1 MKTYLLSLFVA
12 QFPLPM
18 ANKPSLVSMSDNAI
32 VSITRQVL
40 VGWWQCWFTFPL
52 IGDRILNEHLRLDKD
67 GSFSSQGTFEYFLS
81 NHDKPAIF
89 SFSAQGNWDFY
100 QHQLRLEYAP
110 FDIEPMGELSEQYIN
125 DIKKIYLSPS
135 YKGTRR
141 TVFDV
146 ELLRKNSMTIGNE
159 YDSWQCVR

>member
-1 MKTYLLSLFVA
+1 MKTYLLSLLVA
-12 QFPLPM
+12 QFPLPI
-18 ANKPSLVSMSDNAI
+18 ADKLFLTSMSDDA
-32 VSITRQVL
+32 VVPITRQSL
-40 VGWWQCWFTFPL
+40 VGGWQCRFTFPL
-52 IGDRILNEHLRLDKD
+52 VGDRILDERLKLDRD
-67 GSFSSQGTFEYFLS
+67 GNFSSQGKFEYYLD
-81 NHDKPAIF
+81 NQAKPALF
-89 SFSAQGNWDFY
+89 SYSAQGNWDFY

-110 FDIEPMGELSEQYIN
+110 FDIEPMSELSEQYVD

-146 ELLRKNSMTIGNE
+146 EILREDSMIIGDE